1 MRRIRLLV
9 LGILLVAGA
18 GIAAFRLTAQPAQPA
33 QPAPALDSQEQRV
46 SYAIG
51 LNLGRSLAAQKIKT
65 DFDVLAR
72 GIRDGLG
79 GTSLLDDKQIQE
91 TMEAFERDMRSQLTA
106 TGEKNRTD
114 GAAFLAENAKRPGV
128 KTTASGLQYE
138 IVTAGDGPKPS
149 ATDRVKVHYKGS
161 LRDGTEF
168 DSSISRGEPASFHLN
183 RVVPCWTEGVQ
194 KMKVGGK
201 ARLVCP
207 AELGYGERGVPGR
220 IPAGAALVFEVEL
233 LEILPEVAAR
243 PRPTGKPGD
252 EPAAAGKPAAKP
264 APKPEAKPAPKAE

>member
-1 MRRIRLLV
+1 LKRIRLLV

-149 ATDRVKVHYKGS
+149 ATDRVKVHYKGT
-161 LRDGTEF
+161 LIDGTEF
-168 DSSISRGEPASFHLN
+168 DSSYARGEPAVFPAN
-183 RVVPCWTEGVQ
+183 RVIPGWTEALQ
-194 KMKVGGK
+194 LMPVGSK
-201 ARLVCP
+201 WKLFIP
-207 AELGYGERGVPGR
+207 AELGYGDQGAGGA
-220 IPAGAALVFEVEL
+220 IPPHAALVFEVEL
-233 LEILPEVAAR
+233 LGIE
-243 PRPTGKPGD
+243 
-252 EPAAAGKPAAKP
+252 
-264 APKPEAKPAPKAE
+264 